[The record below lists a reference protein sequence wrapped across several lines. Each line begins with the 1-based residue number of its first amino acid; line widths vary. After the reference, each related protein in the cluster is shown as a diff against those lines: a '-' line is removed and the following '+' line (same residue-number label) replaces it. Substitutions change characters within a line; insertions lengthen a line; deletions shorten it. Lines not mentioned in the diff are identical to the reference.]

1 MTFNSNGHPFD
12 LYKDECRVLM
22 EHRYKKSCP
31 KQRLELSLVPRQI
44 LLPRCLREVWEKV
57 GSRRFSLGEVTAH
70 GRDQFNA

>member
-31 KQRLELSLVPRQI
+31 KQ
-44 LLPRCLREVWEKV
+44 KV
-57 GSRRFSLGEVTAH
+57 GTQLSPQAFSLAPLSARGLGKGGFSAILS
-70 GRDQFNA
+70 R